1 MSTRDYRK
9 EAAKEAVSFLYDNY
23 RHVVFTEDFR
33 PGVDFYKLRHTLNG
47 NTITILA
54 SENGYT
60 VKKNRTIVKAE
71 P

>member
-23 RHVVFTEDFR
+23 RHVVFTKDFR
-33 PGVDFYKLRHTLNG
+33 PGVDFYRLRHVING

-54 SENGYT
+54 DAKGYT
-60 VKKNRTIVKAE
+60 VKKNSTIVKTE